1 MGIFDKI
8 KRGVSD
14 AQAAGAL
21 AAQSAANAQS
31 GTGQVGVSGM
41 AGPHINPA
49 HFGGPSTTAL
59 NADDPMLQPVEG
71 ISLEAYAAVARE
83 ARERGVTTADGVEA
97 VAAEMG
103 YDPATF
109 TRAANEW
116 IARMGKSMV
125 VGQQFRSHLGI

>member
-1 MGIFDKI
+1 MPTIQCCN
-8 KRGVSD
+8 RLRALVL
-14 AQAAGAL
+14 AGL
-21 AAQSAANAQS
+21 DHM
-31 GTGQVGVSGM
+31 T
-41 AGPHINPA
+41 
-49 HFGGPSTTAL
+49 
-59 NADDPMLQPVEG
+59 
-71 ISLEAYAAVARE
+71 
-83 ARERGVTTADGVEA
+83 ERGVTTADGVEA

>member
-49 HFGGPSTTAL
+49 HFGGPST
-59 NADDPMLQPVEG
+59 
-71 ISLEAYAAVARE
+71 VARE

-125 VGQQFRSHLGI
+125 VGQQFRAHLGI

>member
-21 AAQSAANAQS
+21 AAQSAANAQP

-59 NADDPMLQPVEG
+59 NA
-71 ISLEAYAAVARE
+71 
-83 ARERGVTTADGVEA
+83 
-97 VAAEMG
+97 
-103 YDPATF
+103 ATF